1 MNLVSWI
8 CGSCRTKW
16 GTNRTYLT
24 FWHWSSVTPYTS
36 SYEFAGSCV
45 FDKQS
50 PGRLLLQ
57 PPSRETRW
65 WENPIYKSQIT
76 NNTRNIQSPK
86 YPNEDFSVWDF
97 EIWICD
103 LFVICKLWF
112 GAFPITLRVMGA
124 GLIPKLR
131 PLFCRVPWRPLIR
144 SPCSPRA
151 DYLCRFTVRFCRV
164 FRQRRIRSFSRKTA
178 LFHLSVLRRT
188 SSLFLW
194 FAVKG
199 ILPDLPGSNLRSTNI
214 KSNNVRNILIF
225 VTSSERAKVM
235 EY

>member
-1 MNLVSWI
+1 MNANIRFARDSRAAYSRHI
-8 CGSCRTKW
+8 RDNSRFGAMHRQ
-16 GTNRTYLT
+16 YLT

-65 WENPIYKSQIT
+65 WETYQSTVSKVQTKHKFSNTNEEAFVRFGKFCVCLVFCAVCVLCCFLIT
-76 NNTRNIQSPK
+76 
-86 YPNEDFSVWDF
+86 
-97 EIWICD
+97 
-103 LFVICKLWF
+103 
-112 GAFPITLRVMGA
+112 FPVMGA

-144 SPCSPRA
+144 SPCSTRA

-164 FRQRRIRSFSRKTA
+164 
-178 LFHLSVLRRT
+178 
-188 SSLFLW
+188 
-194 FAVKG
+194 
-199 ILPDLPGSNLRSTNI
+199 
-214 KSNNVRNILIF
+214 
-225 VTSSERAKVM
+225 
-235 EY
+235 